1 LPRPRAFA
9 GCVVLAVVFAGTLAG
24 CSGSGSGALAAQA
37 CAHVER
43 GLAAAHKA
51 AGSQSSAQAAQLSA
65 VALAQIRAA
74 VPLAAV
80 AAGEDTT
87 WQALE
92 ATLSESSRVPLR
104 YLLPALSAQCSG
116 VG

>member
-1 LPRPRAFA
+1 MPRPRAFA

-65 VALAQIRAA
+65 VALAQIR
-74 VPLAAV
+74 
-80 AAGEDTT
+80 G
-87 WQALE
+87 QY
-92 ATLSESSRVPLR
+92 LSRPWRQVKTQHGRP
-104 YLLPALSAQCSG
+104 
-116 VG
+116 